1 MTADLALGTALA
13 ALSFAA
19 LTAIVARR
27 RVARAE
33 QRTAVVESRMDTL
46 LQELG
51 TTRVLAQNAGTTA
64 RRAAVA
70 AGVEEPA
77 PRVALEPLTGRV
89 VKAVALGAGA
99 RRAVARLVGAGSRRG
114 V

>member
-13 ALSFAA
+13 ALSLAA
-19 LTAIVARR
+19 LTALVARR
-27 RVARAE
+27 RVARSE
-33 QRTAVVESRMDTL
+33 LRTAALESRMNVL

-51 TTRVLAQNAGTTA
+51 ATRVLAQSAGTTA

-77 PRVALEPLTGRV
+77 PRLALEPLTGRV
-89 VKAVALGAGA
+89 VRAVALGAGA